1 VIKSK
6 NKDKNREKFE
16 NNGFIIFKGNTE
28 YLNYFIKE
36 NG

>member
-1 VIKSK
+1 MTNYMKLF
-6 NKDKNREKFE
+6 D
-16 NNGFIIFKGNTE
+16 FKESTLLHTPGNTE